1 MSQRDANSE
10 ITPDLML
17 RAYATGIFPMA
28 ESKATEAIFWIS
40 PRERGIL
47 PLDNFHVSKSL
58 RKTVRQNI
66 FQIRCNTAFA
76 ETLAECSRQTP
87 ERSNTWINASIE
99 RCVNELHAR
108 GFAHSIECWLGGK
121 LVGGLYGISL
131 GAAFFGESMFSR
143 VANASK
149 VALVH
154 LIAHLKLGGYQ
165 LLDTQF
171 TTNHL
176 ERLGVIQVP
185 ASDYQIMLEEA
196 LKYQAIFPINA
207 TGWEWKSTLDDVLLN
222 SLT

>member
-58 RKTVRQNI
+58 RKTVRRNR

-108 GFAHSIECWLGGK
+108 GFAHSIECWLDGK

-131 GAAFFGESMFSR
+131 GAAFFG
-143 VANASK
+143 
-149 VALVH
+149 
-154 LIAHLKLGGYQ
+154 
-165 LLDTQF
+165 
-171 TTNHL
+171 
-176 ERLGVIQVP
+176 
-185 ASDYQIMLEEA
+185 
-196 LKYQAIFPINA
+196 
-207 TGWEWKSTLDDVLLN
+207 
-222 SLT
+222 